1 MSAKVVRDVNALMQA
16 IPYARFLGIT
26 VDQRGN
32 EVTTVM
38 HFSENLIGNPVLPAL
53 HGGTIGAFLETTAIA
68 QLAFE
73 IAGDALPK
81 PIGLTID
88 YLRSGR
94 PVDTYGRAVIT
105 KQGRRVATVHAE
117 AWQDDRSR
125 PIAAAHGHFLL
136 KPADDPAGS

>member
-1 MSAKVVRDVNALMQA
+1 MSGKAARDINALMQA

-32 EVTTVM
+32 EITTVM
-38 HFSENLIGNPVLPAL
+38 HFSDKLIGNPVLPAL

-73 IAGDALPK
+73 IAGDTLPK

-136 KPADDPAGS
+136 KPADEPAGS